1 MFTRKKNSKDDLIDQ
16 IEFEPGE
23 CLTRNEPEEPI
34 LPNLIAA
41 NEKMIV
47 LPDFMRCHQS
57 QLLCFTSWAF
67 FFDFLFAGKD
77 KHKTLQNHNN
87 KLHSIAETNSTLQSS
102 TLIQA

>member
-1 MFTRKKNSKDDLIDQ
+1 MYTRKKNSKDDLIDA

-23 CLTRNEPEEPI
+23 CMARNEPEEPL

-47 LPDFMRCHQS
+47 LPDFMNCLGS

-77 KHKTLQNHNN
+77 KHITLRNHNN
-87 KLHSIAETNSTLQSS
+87 QLHTIAEANSTLQS
-102 TLIQA
+102 

>member
-1 MFTRKKNSKDDLIDQ
+1 MTIDGSKSEMYTRKKNSKDDLIDA

-23 CLTRNEPEEPI
+23 CMARNEPEEPL

-47 LPDFMRCHQS
+47 LPDFMNCLGS

-67 FFDFLFAGKD
+67 FFDFLI
-77 KHKTLQNHNN
+77 
-87 KLHSIAETNSTLQSS
+87 S
-102 TLIQA
+102 